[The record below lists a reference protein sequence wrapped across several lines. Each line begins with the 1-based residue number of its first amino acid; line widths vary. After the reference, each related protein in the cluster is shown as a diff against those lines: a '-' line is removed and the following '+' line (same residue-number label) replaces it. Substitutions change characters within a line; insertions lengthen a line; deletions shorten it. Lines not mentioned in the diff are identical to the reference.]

1 MKKQFILIELLVSA
15 ACKVRVWP
23 FYYLKKIHK
32 NDTSLRPTGRTSRIF
47 DNSQKCSSHLHIF
60 TQSAFTLIELL
71 VVIAIIAIL
80 AGMLLPAL
88 NSAREKARSTTCINN
103 LKQFGLAA
111 ANYAMDYDDYMLPRN
126 SGHVRPGSAAGNNN
140 FLTFNTYIPVFF
152 SFNSESKW
160 KSGGYFNGC
169 PSRQDTG
176 RQGIES
182 GYNYKANS
190 YAIVQGVTGHGVDT
204 SGNQFRKITAVTSPS
219 MLYNFHD
226 SETFQTYKSNYF
238 LYNANNSTKNFV
250 DFRHANGKSANF
262 VYVDGHTETNN
273 DKVKF
278 RFSNE
283 TNALAEYPEVYARFV
298 FK

>member
-1 MKKQFILIELLVSA
+1 MNFYVDFFCQLRQKKLILLLNSVLNGS
-15 ACKVRVWP
+15 KRV
-23 FYYLKKIHK
+23 LILLI
-32 NDTSLRPTGRTSRIF
+32 SLFFS
-47 DNSQKCSSHLHIF
+47 D
-60 TQSAFTLIELL
+60 
-71 VVIAIIAIL
+71 IIAYSQFNSL
-80 AGMLLPAL
+80 DML
-88 NSAREKARSTTCINN
+88 SAVLDWER
-103 LKQFGLAA
+103 
-111 ANYAMDYDDYMLPRN
+111 ANPSLVASNKRTNVLGEFQ
-126 SGHVRPGSAAGNNN
+126 SQWVGFEGHPQD
-140 FLTFNTYIPVFF
+140 VFF

-169 PSRQDTG
+169 PSRQNTG

-238 LYNANNSTKNFV
+238 FANELDSSKKNFV

-283 TNALAEYPEVYARFV
+283 TTALAEYPEVYARFV

>member
-1 MKKQFILIELLVSA
+1 MKKSKSFTLIELMGNSTEQH
-15 ACKVRVWP
+15 CRKTNKK
-23 FYYLKKIHK
+23 FTLK
-32 NDTSLRPTGRTSRIF
+32 DSL
-47 DNSQKCSSHLHIF
+47 SQGVGIKPMG
-60 TQSAFTLIELL
+60 FTLIELL

-80 AGMLLPAL
+80 AAILLPAL
-88 NSAREKARSTTCINN
+88 NSARERGRSASCINN

-126 SGHVRPGSAAGNNN
+126 SGHIRPGSAAGNNN

-152 SFNSESKW
+152 GFNSESKW

-238 LYNANNSTKNFV
+238 LYNADNSTKNFV

-283 TNALAEYPEVYARFV
+283 TAALAEYPEVYARFV

>member
-1 MKKQFILIELLVSA
+1 
-15 ACKVRVWP
+15 
-23 FYYLKKIHK
+23 
-32 NDTSLRPTGRTSRIF
+32 
-47 DNSQKCSSHLHIF
+47 
-60 TQSAFTLIELL
+60 
-71 VVIAIIAIL
+71 
-80 AGMLLPAL
+80 
-88 NSAREKARSTTCINN
+88 
-103 LKQFGLAA
+103 
-111 ANYAMDYDDYMLPRN
+111 MDYDDYMLPRN
-126 SGHVRPGSAAGNNN
+126 SGHIRPGSAAGNNN

-169 PSRQDTG
+169 PSRQNTG

-190 YAIVQGVTGHGVDT
+190 YAIVQGVTGWGADPKN
-204 SGNQFRKITAVTSPS
+204 GNQFRKITAVTSPS

-226 SETFQTYKSNYF
+226 SETFQTYQSNYF

-250 DFRHANGKSANF
+250 DFRHSNGKSANF
-262 VYVDGHTETNN
+262 VYVDGHTEINN
-273 DKVKF
+273 NKVKF

-283 TNALAEYPEVYARFV
+283 NTAKSSYPEVYARFV